1 MDDTRN
7 RILRATCKAVRQYG
21 VDGVRIQ
28 NISEL
33 AGLSP
38 GALYRYFDSKETLL
52 EACFVDVDR
61 RVAELFERIELD
73 RDKMLDDPIAG
84 IRDMWLSYFRF
95 WKDRPDE
102 TVFYNSFRNTP
113 GFRAF
118 DKERDTS
125 YFHALVRLLEQL
137 RELFPGLRDMN
148 QKIFCIHI
156 LGMTVTYARCVVE
169 GILPD
174 TEKTED
180 EVFRILIDGLNSFC
194 CPKQEKSE
202 E

>member
-21 VDGVRIQ
+21 LDGVRIQ

-52 EACFVDVDR
+52 EACFVDVDK
-61 RVAELFERIELD
+61 RVAGLFDRMDIDWERVLA
-73 RDKMLDDPIAG
+73 DPVETV
-84 IRDMWLSYFRF
+84 RTLWLSYFRF
-95 WKDRPDE
+95 WIARPDE

-113 GFRAF
+113 GFHAF
-118 DKERDTS
+118 DRERDTS
-125 YFHALVRLLEQL
+125 HFQTLANAIERTKDI
-137 RELFPGLRDMN
+137 FPGLREMN
-148 QKIFCIHI
+148 QTVLCIHM
-156 LGMTVTYARCVVE
+156 LGATVMYARCVVE

-174 TEKTED
+174 NERTENEI
-180 EVFRILIDGLNSFC
+180 FRLLISGLTGLLRL
-194 CPKQEKSE
+194 K
-202 E
+202 